1 MTDPTTTNPDD
12 SKVGAELDE
21 AAVATFNDSLRGELM
36 GPDDLAYKDARMI
49 WNRLIDKRPA
59 LIARCADA
67 NDVVRSVRFAREH
80 ELAVAVRGG
89 GHNIAGNCVCDGGLM
104 IDLSQMKGI
113 RVDPERRT
121 ARAQPGLTLG
131 EFDRHTQAHGLATTM
146 GIASEVGIAGLTLGG
161 GYGWLAGRYGL
172 ACDNLLSVELV
183 TAEGK
188 QLSASEGQNAE
199 LFWGV
204 RGGGANFGV
213 ITSFEYRLHP
223 VGKVLGGMV
232 LYAPTRDALRFF
244 DEFSSSCPDEVSTV
258 GLLTTAPDGNLAFA
272 IVACHC
278 GPIDEGEKALAPL
291 RSFGPPL
298 ADMLGARDYTD
309 MQSMTDEAWPPG
321 RLYYWKSSLV
331 RTLGEEAI
339 DVFLEYAA
347 RKPTALSV
355 IGMQQLHGAAGRVDT
370 ARTAFP
376 HRFDHYNCIA
386 MLETEDHADVE
397 SGTEWARQC
406 WAAMRPF
413 AERATYAND
422 LGEERER
429 LPEAYGPS
437 LERLRALKNEYDP
450 TNFFRLNQ
458 LITATAA

>member
-1 MTDPTTTNPDD
+1 MIEDRASQDLESAFRGQLIRP
-12 SKVGAELDE
+12 GAD
-21 AAVATFNDSLRGELM
+21 
-36 GPDDLAYKDARMI
+36 GPYDDARRI

-59 LIARCADA
+59 LIARCANAD
-67 NDVVRSVRFAREH
+67 DVARSVRFAHEH
-80 ELAVAVRGG
+80 ELPVSVRGG

-104 IDLSQMKGI
+104 IDLSTMKSI
-113 RVDPERRT
+113 QVDPERRT

-131 EFDRHTQAHGLATTM
+131 EFDRQTQADGLATTM

-161 GYGWLAGRYGL
+161 GYGYLAGKYGL

-183 TAEGK
+183 TADGE
-188 QLSASEGQNAE
+188 LVSAGESENAE

-232 LYAPTRDALRFF
+232 LYAPTKDALRFF
-244 DEFSSSCPDEVSTV
+244 DEFSSTSPDEVSTV
-258 GLLTTAPDGNLAFA
+258 GLLTTAPDGSLALA

-278 GPIDEGEKALAPL
+278 GSIDEGEKALAPL

-298 ADMLGARDYTD
+298 ADMLEPRDYAE

-331 RTLGEEAI
+331 RALGEEAI
-339 DVFLEYAA
+339 EVLLEYAA

-355 IGMQQLHGAAGRVDT
+355 IGMQQLHGAASRMN
-370 ARTAFP
+370 AAETAFP

-397 SGTEWARQC
+397 SGTEWAREC
-406 WAAMRPF
+406 WEAMQPF
-413 AERATYAND
+413 AQRAAYVND
-422 LGEERER
+422 LGEESER
-429 LPEAYGPS
+429 VQEAYGAS
-437 LERLRALKNEYDP
+437 FERLRALKDKYDP
-450 TNFFRLNQ
+450 SNFFRLNQ
-458 LITATAA
+458 LIKPTAS

>member
-1 MTDPTTTNPDD
+1 MTESAATNRVD
-12 SKVGAELDE
+12 SRIGAELDD
-21 AAVATFNDSLRGELM
+21 ATVAEFKDNLHGEVLV
-36 GPDDLAYKDARMI
+36 PDDLAYDSARMI

-59 LIARCADA
+59 LIARCATAD
-67 NDVVRSVRFAREH
+67 DVVRSVRFAREH
-80 ELAVAVRGG
+80 DLAVAVRGG

-104 IDLSQMKGI
+104 IDLSPMKGI
-113 RVDPERRT
+113 QVDPQRRT

-131 EFDRHTQAHGLATTM
+131 EFDRHTQANGLATTM

-172 ACDNLLSVELV
+172 ACDNLLSVALV

-188 QLSASEGQNAE
+188 HVSASEGENAE

-213 ITSFEYRLHP
+213 ITSFEYRLHT

-232 LYAPTRDALRFF
+232 LYAPTRDALRFY
-244 DEFSSSCPDEVSTV
+244 DEFSSSCPDEVSTM
-258 GLLTTAPDGNLAFA
+258 GLLTTAPQGNLAFA

-291 RSFGPPL
+291 RNFGPPL
-298 ADMLGARDYTD
+298 ADMLEPRDYTD
-309 MQSMTDEAWPPG
+309 MQSMTDEAWPQG
-321 RLYYWKSSLV
+321 RLYYWKSGLV
-331 RTLGEEAI
+331 RTLGDEAI

-355 IGMQQLHGAAGRVDT
+355 IGMQQLHGAAARMDAT
-370 ARTAFP
+370 RTAFP

-397 SGTEWARQC
+397 SGTAWSRKCYE
-406 WAAMRPF
+406 AMRPF
-413 AERATYAND
+413 AERATYVND

-429 LPEAYGPS
+429 LQEAYGPS
-437 LERLRALKNEYDP
+437 LERLRALKTEYDP
-450 TNFFRLNQ
+450 TDFFRLNQ
-458 LITATAA
+458 LIKATAA

>member
-1 MTDPTTTNPDD
+1 
-12 SKVGAELDE
+12 
-21 AAVATFNDSLRGELM
+21 
-36 GPDDLAYKDARMI
+36 
-49 WNRLIDKRPA
+49 
-59 LIARCADA
+59 
-67 NDVVRSVRFAREH
+67 
-80 ELAVAVRGG
+80 
-89 GHNIAGNCVCDGGLM
+89 
-104 IDLSQMKGI
+104 
-113 RVDPERRT
+113 
-121 ARAQPGLTLG
+121 
-131 EFDRHTQAHGLATTM
+131 
-146 GIASEVGIAGLTLGG
+146 
-161 GYGWLAGRYGL
+161 
-172 ACDNLLSVELV
+172 
-183 TAEGK
+183 
-188 QLSASEGQNAE
+188 
-199 LFWGV
+199 
-204 RGGGANFGV
+204 
-213 ITSFEYRLHP
+213 
-223 VGKVLGGMV
+223 
-232 LYAPTRDALRFF
+232 
-244 DEFSSSCPDEVSTV
+244 V

-429 LPEAYGPS
+429 LQDAYGPS

>member
-1 MTDPTTTNPDD
+1 MAYGSPQFKD
-12 SKVGAELDE
+12 SRVL
-21 AAVATFNDSLRGELM
+21 
-36 GPDDLAYKDARMI
+36 
-49 WNRLIDKRPA
+49 PA
-59 LIARCADA
+59 
-67 NDVVRSVRFAREH
+67 
-80 ELAVAVRGG
+80 G
-89 GHNIAGNCVCDGGLM
+89 
-104 IDLSQMKGI
+104 
-113 RVDPERRT
+113 
-121 ARAQPGLTLG
+121 
-131 EFDRHTQAHGLATTM
+131 RHTQAHGLATTM

-188 QLSASEGQNAE
+188 HLSASEGENAE

-232 LYAPTRDALRFF
+232 LYAPTRAALRFF
-244 DEFSSSCPDEVSTV
+244 EEFSSSCPDEVSTV

-386 MLETEDHADVE
+386 MLEAEDHADVE

-429 LPEAYGPS
+429 LQEAYGPS
-437 LERLRALKNEYDP
+437 LERLRALKNEFDP

>member
-21 AAVATFNDSLRGELM
+21 AAVATFKDSLRGELM

-113 RVDPERRT
+113 QVDPEDARRAPSPGSRWASST
-121 ARAQPGLTLG
+121 ATHRFTGWPPQWASPPGWASPASPSAAAMAISPAGT
-131 EFDRHTQAHGLATTM
+131 AWLATTCSRWS
-146 GIASEVGIAGLTLGG
+146 GDRRGRAPERQRGRERRAVLGC
-161 GYGWLAGRYGL
+161 AR
-172 ACDNLLSVELV
+172 
-183 TAEGK
+183 
-188 QLSASEGQNAE
+188 
-199 LFWGV
+199 
-204 RGGGANFGV
+204 RRANFGV

-232 LYAPTRDALRFF
+232 LYAPTRAALRFF
-244 DEFSSSCPDEVSTV
+244 EEFSSSCPDEVSTV

-291 RSFGPPL
+291 RSFGLPL

-309 MQSMTDEAWPPG
+309 MQSMTDETMAPRAPLLLEVEPRAHAGRGGDRRVPGVRGPQAHRAVGDRHATAARRRGPPG
-321 RLYYWKSSLV
+321 HGPDGLPPPLRPLQLPRDARDRGPRRRGVGHRMGEAALGGDASL
-331 RTLGEEAI
+331 RR
-339 DVFLEYAA
+339 A
-347 RKPTALSV
+347 RHL
-355 IGMQQLHGAAGRVDT
+355 
-370 ARTAFP
+370 
-376 HRFDHYNCIA
+376 
-386 MLETEDHADVE
+386 
-397 SGTEWARQC
+397 RQ
-406 WAAMRPF
+406 RPRRR
-413 AERATYAND
+413 ERALT
-422 LGEERER
+422 
-429 LPEAYGPS
+429 EAYGPS

-450 TNFFRLNQ
+450 TNFFRSNS
-458 LITATAA
+458 

>member
-1 MTDPTTTNPDD
+1 
-12 SKVGAELDE
+12 
-21 AAVATFNDSLRGELM
+21 
-36 GPDDLAYKDARMI
+36 
-49 WNRLIDKRPA
+49 
-59 LIARCADA
+59 
-67 NDVVRSVRFAREH
+67 
-80 ELAVAVRGG
+80 
-89 GHNIAGNCVCDGGLM
+89 
-104 IDLSQMKGI
+104 
-113 RVDPERRT
+113 
-121 ARAQPGLTLG
+121 
-131 EFDRHTQAHGLATTM
+131 
-146 GIASEVGIAGLTLGG
+146 
-161 GYGWLAGRYGL
+161 
-172 ACDNLLSVELV
+172 V

-188 QLSASEGQNAE
+188 HVSASEGENAE

-213 ITSFEYRLHP
+213 ITSFEYRLNT

-244 DEFSSSCPDEVSTV
+244 DEFSSSCPDEVSTM

-291 RSFGPPL
+291 RNFGPPL
-298 ADMLGARDYTD
+298 ADMLEPRDYTD

-321 RLYYWKSSLV
+321 RLYYWKSGLV
-331 RTLGEEAI
+331 RTLGDEAI

-355 IGMQQLHGAAGRVDT
+355 IGMQQLHGAAARMDA

-376 HRFDHYNCIA
+376 HRFDHYNCTA

-397 SGTEWARQC
+397 SGTAWSRKCYE
-406 WAAMRPF
+406 AMRPF
-413 AERATYAND
+413 AERATYVND

-429 LPEAYGPS
+429 LQEAYGPS
-437 LERLRALKNEYDP
+437 LERLRALKTEYDP
-450 TNFFRLNQ
+450 TDFFRLNQ
-458 LITATAA
+458 LIKATAA

>member
-1 MTDPTTTNPDD
+1 MTESAATNGVDSRIGADLDD
-12 SKVGAELDE
+12 ATVAEFKDNLH
-21 AAVATFNDSLRGELM
+21 GEVLV
-36 GPDDLAYKDARMI
+36 PDDLAYDSARMI

-59 LIARCADA
+59 LIARCATAD
-67 NDVVRSVRFAREH
+67 DVVRSVRFAREH
-80 ELAVAVRGG
+80 DLAVAVRGG

-104 IDLSQMKGI
+104 IDLSPMKGI
-113 RVDPERRT
+113 QVDPQRRT

-131 EFDRHTQAHGLATTM
+131 EFDRHTQANGLATTM

-172 ACDNLLSVELV
+172 ACDNLLSVALV

-188 QLSASEGQNAE
+188 HVSASEGENAE

-213 ITSFEYRLHP
+213 ITSFEYRLHT

-232 LYAPTRDALRFF
+232 LYAPTRDALRFY
-244 DEFSSSCPDEVSTV
+244 DEFSSSCPDEVSTM
-258 GLLTTAPDGNLAFA
+258 GLLTTAPQGNLAFA

-291 RSFGPPL
+291 RNFGPPL
-298 ADMLGARDYTD
+298 ADMLEPRDYTD
-309 MQSMTDEAWPPG
+309 MQSMTDEAWPQG
-321 RLYYWKSSLV
+321 RLYYWKSGLV
-331 RTLGEEAI
+331 RTLGDEAI

-355 IGMQQLHGAAGRVDT
+355 IGMQQLHGAAARMDAT
-370 ARTAFP
+370 RTAFP

-397 SGTEWARQC
+397 SGTAWSRKCYE
-406 WAAMRPF
+406 AMRPF
-413 AERATYAND
+413 AERATYVND

-429 LPEAYGPS
+429 LQEAYGPS
-437 LERLRALKNEYDP
+437 LERLRALKTEYDP
-450 TNFFRLNQ
+450 TDFFRLNQ
-458 LITATAA
+458 LIKATAA

>member
-12 SKVGAELDE
+12 SKVGVELDE
-21 AAVATFNDSLRGELM
+21 AVVATFKDSLRGELM
-36 GPDDLAYKDARMI
+36 GPDDFAYKDARMI

-183 TAEGK
+183 TAEGE
-188 QLSASEGQNAE
+188 QLSASEGESAE

-232 LYAPTRDALRFF
+232 LYAPTRAALRFF
-244 DEFSSSCPDEVSTV
+244 EEFSSSARTRS
-258 GLLTTAPDGNLAFA
+258 APWGCSPPRPTGAWRSRLSPA
-272 IVACHC
+272 I
-278 GPIDEGEKALAPL
+278 
-291 RSFGPPL
+291 
-298 ADMLGARDYTD
+298 
-309 MQSMTDEAWPPG
+309 
-321 RLYYWKSSLV
+321 
-331 RTLGEEAI
+331 
-339 DVFLEYAA
+339 AA
-347 RKPTALSV
+347 RSTRARRHSRRC
-355 IGMQQLHGAAGRVDT
+355 AAS
-370 ARTAFP
+370 AR
-376 HRFDHYNCIA
+376 
-386 MLETEDHADVE
+386 
-397 SGTEWARQC
+397 
-406 WAAMRPF
+406 
-413 AERATYAND
+413 
-422 LGEERER
+422 
-429 LPEAYGPS
+429 
-437 LERLRALKNEYDP
+437 RLRTCSELA
-450 TNFFRLNQ
+450 
-458 LITATAA
+458 ITQTCRA